1 MIHSGKDASSID
13 ALWTYQLHH
22 GTLDFRGPSV
32 SRGSACPSR
41 SLSLIGRQMMSF
53 WQPSRETTSEERRII
68 RAHWEWAG
76 RYAILWIIGTVVIF
90 GGISFVLDFLG
101 ADDAV
106 RIPSLLLLAT
116 ITIVNAIWRA
126 VGALAAR
133 IELMLSAARN
143 RANP

>member
-1 MIHSGKDASSID
+1 M
-13 ALWTYQLHH
+13 
-22 GTLDFRGPSV
+22 
-32 SRGSACPSR
+32 
-41 SLSLIGRQMMSF
+41 
-53 WQPSRETTSEERRII
+53 TSEERHII

-101 ADDAV
+101 ADDAI
-106 RIPSLLLLAT
+106 RISSLLLLAT

-133 IELMLSAARN
+133 IELMLSAARD